1 MNNRDTQPPAAASE
15 PQSGDG
21 APDAVASTADAA
33 APALDPARWIHR
45 LRNELNTASMA
56 CAAAQA
62 VLAGGAVVKAQ
73 ENLERARGA
82 CARAAALLEQAPP
95 RA

>member
-1 MNNRDTQPPAAASE
+1 MNAHDPERPDPQSGAQPPAPAE
-15 PQSGDG
+15 Q
-21 APDAVASTADAA
+21 AP

-95 RA
+95 RG

>member
-1 MNNRDTQPPAAASE
+1 MNAREPERPGQASTAAA
-15 PQSGDG
+15 P
-21 APDAVASTADAA
+21 PADAA
-33 APALDPARWIHR
+33 AATTDDPARWLHR

-62 VLAGGAVVKAQ
+62 VLAGGAVAKAQ

-95 RA
+95 RG

>member
-1 MNNRDTQPPAAASE
+1 MSAHDPERPDPNSGAQP
-15 PQSGDG
+15 G
-21 APDAVASTADAA
+21 APAGQAA
-33 APALDPARWIHR
+33 APDPARWIHR

-62 VLAGGAVVKAQ
+62 VLAGGAVAKAQ

-95 RA
+95 RG

>member
-1 MNNRDTQPPAAASE
+1 MNAKRPDPPDPHLGSSPVAADTSAPAESAAA
-15 PQSGDG
+15 
-21 APDAVASTADAA
+21 AT
-33 APALDPARWIHR
+33 DPARWLHR

-62 VLAGGAVVKAQ
+62 VLAGGAVAKAQ

-95 RA
+95 RG